1 MRLEITRIEGRRN
14 DLLLRLDRTELR
26 GAQLSVA
33 NRDRLMA
40 LPGMPRHREASATEA
55 QGIADAKLPI
65 EAHLERL
72 GVVDGEGQARRRAI
86 AISNRNLGTNHG
98 HVAWQR
104 GEQPRL
110 FRIQEDPILSRVQSF
125 LTVGSSGGIADISD
139 SLTRTSAAS
148 EPRER
153 REPAKRP
160 ASERVGEFEGR
171 RPAIK
176 IEELE
181 IDPAQDRLLDRDG
194 RDACDRIEWATVG
207 QRVVRAGRV
216 TPIDEIAAHFY
227 DVRHV
232 LAFDARRD
240 EGERIRQETYDG
252 YPATVAANVQRAWR
266 DRGVPRA
273 RYVHN
278 AVGVNANEVIVVQ
291 REGTIEEIGQAL
303 LDAGAEDG
311 VILDNG
317 GSVVCWVWWANDYR
331 GGIISPTVDYRPPGT
346 SAIVFELKGPV
357 KVDLPVGSVSY
368 STW

>member
-1 MRLEITRIEGRRN
+1 MRLEITRTEGLRN
-14 DLLLRLDRTELR
+14 DLLLRLERSEIS
-26 GAQLSVA
+26 GAQLSVV

-40 LPGMPRHREASATEA
+40 LPGMPRHRDATDDEAR
-55 QGIADAKLPI
+55 GMADAKLPI

-72 GVVDGEGQARRRAI
+72 GVVDGEGRAQRRVV

-110 FRIQEDPILSRVQSF
+110 FRIHEDPILSRVASF
-125 LTVGSSGGIADISD
+125 LTVRSGGGMA
-139 SLTRTSAAS
+139 
-148 EPRER
+148 
-153 REPAKRP
+153 
-160 ASERVGEFEGR
+160 
-171 RPAIK
+171 

-194 RDACDRIEWATVG
+194 RDASDRIEWATVG
-207 QRVVRAGRV
+207 QRVLRAGRV
-216 TPIDEIAAHFY
+216 TPFEEIAADFY

-232 LAFDARRD
+232 LAFDPRR
-240 EGERIRQETYDG
+240 EAGECIRQEIYAG
-252 YPATVAANVQRAWR
+252 YPATFAANVQRAWR
-266 DRGVPRA
+266 ERGVPRA
-273 RYVHN
+273 RYAHN

-303 LDAGAEDG
+303 VDAGAADG

-317 GSVVCWVWWANDYR
+317 GSVVCWVWWANAYR

-357 KVDLPVGSVSY
+357 NVEMPGGSVSY